1 MATKVQLRVTFISP
15 FHKIRSVNRS
25 KLIISIVAAFFV
37 LGLGWGFLSA
47 RFGGTSNGEL
57 IVLCPKTWLPPE
69 ITEDL
74 SHRLKVRVVQLDFDS
89 WSSFVRLLANT
100 QGKADVICF
109 HSFVARDLIQ
119 SHFLDKSQFKTMSR
133 FRHVSVDF
141 SKLPFD
147 PEFDYTAPL
156 FWGVNGFVVKDV
168 QPTTWKTAWPALG
181 HKMSLLYPDLEL
193 LSRMK
198 QSGLDLRDEEENESS
213 KKLDVFVQGFLRS
226 LADLSA
232 GHVDP
237 TESELA
243 KYQYIQLSSGPAAL
257 FLKNHPDW
265 KYWLPSDGV
274 SLWFGMAG
282 VGEHSRFK
290 VQAREFINELLKPER
305 ALALHKVLHNSVVQ
319 SALDSDDHVLPMQK
333 ARYIREIPLDRVRFP
348 DLSLEILPRWERL
361 ISEAKQL

>member
-1 MATKVQLRVTFISP
+1 M
-15 FHKIRSVNRS
+15 
-25 KLIISIVAAFFV
+25 

-47 RFGGTSNGEL
+47 RFGGGSNGEL

-69 ITEDL
+69 ITEDV
-74 SHRLKVRVVQLDFDS
+74 SRRLKVRVVQLDFDS

-100 QGKADVICF
+100 QGKADVVCF
-109 HSFVARDLIQ
+109 HSFLAKDLIQ
-119 SHFLDKSQFKTMSR
+119 SHFLDKSQFKNLSR
-133 FRHVSVDF
+133 FSHVSVDF
-141 SKLPFD
+141 FKLPFD
-147 PEFDYTAPL
+147 PEFDFTAPL

-168 QPTTWKTAWPALG
+168 APTTWKTAWPAQG

-198 QSGLDLRDEEENESS
+198 QSGLDLHDEEEGDTS
-213 KKLDVFVQGFLRS
+213 KKLDGFVQGFLKS
-226 LADLSA
+226 LSDVSAGRPDLSEADL
-232 GHVDP
+232 
-237 TESELA
+237 A
-243 KYQYIQLSSGPAAL
+243 KFQYVQISSGPAAV

-282 VGEHSRFK
+282 VGQHSRLK

-305 ALALHKVLHNSVVQ
+305 ALALHKLLNHGVVQ
-319 SALDSDDHVLPMQK
+319 AALDSDDHVLPMQK

-361 ISEAKQL
+361 ISEGKQL